1 MSHLKFYFFI
11 HKILK
16 TVYKNI
22 CDLFSDTYK
31 NTKIVRTSNNFI
43 IIDKAYD
50 LKINSNNKNE
60 ETIQTFMKKN
70 FPYLASNR
78 LHHEYYFM
86 HRLDYSTSG
95 LMCIPIHK
103 EACQVASKAIQQRKC
118 KKYYIALV
126 RGYLSLNLLDLNF
139 PIGRDNS
146 VKEVEKMCVTHG
158 NSSRTART
166 LIVVLE
172 NGLFENYP
180 SSKILIR
187 PITGRRHQIR
197 VHCSHIGHTI
207 VGDYTYSNKKDTK
220 PERMYLH
227 SLRLVIPNKIE
238 DINDQTSDPFSENEI
253 KSWKPV
259 FRFYNLS
266 RAFKL
271 IDEFV

>member
-1 MSHLKFYFFI
+1 MSHLKLCLLI
-11 HKILK
+11 QKIWK
-16 TVYKNI
+16 SVYKSLT
-22 CDLFSDTYK
+22 DLFANNYK
-31 NTKIVRTSNNFI
+31 NTTIVHRSANFI

-50 LKINSNNKNE
+50 LKINSNNRNE
-60 ETIQTFMKKN
+60 ETVQTFMKKN
-70 FPYLASNR
+70 LPYLASNQ

-95 LMCIPIHK
+95 LMCVPVHK
-103 EACQVASKAIQQRKC
+103 KACQVASQAIQQRKC

-126 RGYLSLNLLDLNF
+126 RGYLSSNLLDLNF

-146 VKEVEKMCVTHG
+146 ITDIEKMCVTHDS
-158 NSSRTART
+158 NSRSART

-180 SSKILIR
+180 SSKVLIR

-197 VHCSHIGHTI
+197 VHCAHIGHTI
-207 VGDYTYSNKKDTK
+207 VGDYTYSNKKDTT

-238 DINDQTSDPFSENEI
+238 DINVQTSDPFSE
-253 KSWKPV
+253 KGAKCWKPV
-259 FRFYNLS
+259 FRLCDLS
-266 RAFKL
+266 RAFEI
-271 IDEFV
+271 IDEL